1 MVDEKRRRRKIAN
14 FRPVN
19 EYGNKPGSGKD
30 SIRPGGEALRALY
43 KEHVYRL
50 GGSDFEPSADSVKST
65 QKALIVLPLSEAD
78 PNSAEGQMLDRM
90 LGAVGLDRS
99 GCRLVDSLSG
109 INYRQLASETLF
121 EVLLAFGQS
130 GADLGIHLQTRPCQI
145 VRFQDR
151 MLIFC
156 PALKELAADPAAKKV
171 LWGSLQQAF
180 GTGSKA

>member
-1 MVDEKRRRRKIAN
+1 MVDEKRRRRKIVI
-14 FRPVN
+14 FHPVN
-19 EYGNKPGSGKD
+19 EYSKEPGSGKN

-43 KEHVYRL
+43 KEQLYRL

-90 LGAVGLDRS
+90 LGAVGMDRS
-99 GCRLVDSLSG
+99 GCRLVDSWSG
-109 INYRQLASETLF
+109 GSYRQLAIETLF
-121 EVLLAFGQS
+121 DVLLAFGVS
-130 GADLGIHLQTRPCQI
+130 GPDLGIHVLTRPCQI
-145 VRFQDR
+145 IRFQER

-171 LWGSLQQAF
+171 LWGSLQTAF
-180 GTGSKA
+180 GAGAKA